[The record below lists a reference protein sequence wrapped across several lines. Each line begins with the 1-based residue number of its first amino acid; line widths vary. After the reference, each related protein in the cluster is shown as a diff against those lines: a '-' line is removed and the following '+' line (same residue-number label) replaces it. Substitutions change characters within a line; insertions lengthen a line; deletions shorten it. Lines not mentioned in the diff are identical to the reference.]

1 LKNVIPETAIFSGK
15 AIVGTVT
22 ILTPK
27 ITSIAI

>member
-1 LKNVIPETAIFSGK
+1 LKNAIPETAIFSGK

-22 ILTPK
+22 ILTPE